1 MFVLMVTKVGY
12 LCYEKYSDIQK
23 YSTIVKYSN
32 LNNNMIQSLRS
43 VENVKKCPVSY
54 VLAVQDTLN
63 AFQGKWKMPIIGT
76 LLFGKKRFKEIER
89 EIPKITPRMLS
100 QELKDLEAN
109 GIISRKVYNTIP
121 VTVEYELTE
130 SGEQLHRVIDTM
142 IEWGLQ
148 HRQTNIMDN
157 LPAFSGVRNAG

>member
-1 MFVLMVTKVGY
+1 MQVAKKI
-12 LCYEKYSDIQK
+12 ED
-23 YSTIVKYSN
+23 
-32 LNNNMIQSLRS
+32 
-43 VENVKKCPVSY
+43 VKKCPVSY

-63 AFQGKWKMPIIGT
+63 VFQGKWKMPIIGT

-89 EIPKITPRMLS
+89 EIKKITPRMLS

-109 GIISRKVYNTIP
+109 GIISRSVYNTTP

-130 SGEQLHRVIDTM
+130 SGKHLNGVLEAM

-148 HRQTNIMDN
+148 HRQSNIMEI
-157 LPAFSGVRNAG
+157 LPVFQERKEAV

>member
-1 MFVLMVTKVGY
+1 MEILR
-12 LCYEKYSDIQK
+12 
-23 YSTIVKYSN
+23 TI
-32 LNNNMIQSLRS
+32 
-43 VENVKKCPVSY
+43 ETVKKCPVSY

-89 EIPKITPRMLS
+89 EITKITPRMLS

-109 GIISRKVYNTIP
+109 GIVSRKVYNTTP

-130 SGEQLHRVIDTM
+130 SGKQLNQVLEAM
-142 IEWGLQ
+142 ISWGLE
-148 HRQTNIMDN
+148 HRKTNMMEV
-157 LPAFSGVRNAG
+157 LPVFEDIRKVS